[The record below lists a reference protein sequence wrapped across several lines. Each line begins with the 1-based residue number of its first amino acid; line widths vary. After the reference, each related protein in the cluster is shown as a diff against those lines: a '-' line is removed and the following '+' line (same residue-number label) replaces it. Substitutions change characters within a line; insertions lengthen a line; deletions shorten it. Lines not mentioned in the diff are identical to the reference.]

1 MSTSV
6 TFTSLR
12 NIPLLRR
19 ASTWRSRS
27 PGSVLWLQV
36 PPKVRFHPRKLSDKL
51 RLLAGIGRDI
61 AKRLVKCGAQ
71 VVAVGRNR
79 QQLGKHVVHLLD
91 LFGVHLLL
99 QNR

>member
-12 NIPLLRR
+12 NIPLLRG

-27 PGSVLWLQV
+27 PGSVLWLPV
-36 PPKVRFHPRKLSDKL
+36 PPKVRLHPRKLSDKL
-51 RLLAGIGRDI
+51 RLLAGIGREI
-61 AKRLVKCGAQ
+61 TKRLVKCGAQ

-79 QQLGKHVVHLLD
+79 QQLGKHDVHLLD
-91 LFGVHLLL
+91 LSGVHLLL

>member
-1 MSTSV
+1 
-6 TFTSLR
+6 
-12 NIPLLRR
+12 
-19 ASTWRSRS
+19 
-27 PGSVLWLQV
+27 
-36 PPKVRFHPRKLSDKL
+36 
-51 RLLAGIGRDI
+51 
-61 AKRLVKCGAQ
+61 VKCGAQ

>member
-1 MSTSV
+1 
-6 TFTSLR
+6 
-12 NIPLLRR
+12 
-19 ASTWRSRS
+19 
-27 PGSVLWLQV
+27 VLWLPV
-36 PPKVRFHPRKLSDKL
+36 PPKVRFHPRKLFDKL